1 MSNAKPGKKFNVF
14 TLTQLALFSAI
25 IVILTVVPYTGYI
38 SYGIISLTTIH
49 IPVII
54 GSILLGPVCGG
65 ILGLVMGI
73 TSLLRAWYMPGS
85 PLEQIIFMNP
95 LVSILPRIIVGI
107 VAALVFIG
115 IMKLSKGKTAVS
127 AGIAAAVGALTNTV
141 LVLTMMN
148 LLYAEELTSTFGKTI
163 QTIFNSIFSING
175 LFEIVGAAV
184 ISIPI
189 VLALLKAK
197 KRMRLQ

>member
-1 MSNAKPGKKFNVF
+1 MN
-14 TLTQLALFSAI
+14 TQLALFSAI

-38 SYGIISLTTIH
+38 SYGIISITTIH

-127 AGIAAAVGALTNTV
+127 AGIAAAAGALTNTI

-189 VLALLKAK
+189 VLALLKQ
-197 KRMRLQ
+197 KRE

>member
-1 MSNAKPGKKFNVF
+1 MCVAGAVS
-14 TLTQLALFSAI
+14 
-25 IVILTVVPYTGYI
+25 YTHLDVYK
-38 SYGIISLTTIH
+38 
-49 IPVII
+49 
-54 GSILLGPVCGG
+54 
-65 ILGLVMGI
+65 
-73 TSLLRAWYMPGS
+73 R
-85 PLEQIIFMNP
+85 Q
-95 LVSILPRIIVGI
+95 ILPRIIVGI

-184 ISIPI
+184 ISIPC
-189 VLALLKAK
+189 LLYTS
-197 KRMRLQ
+197 RCV